1 MGERSWERLV
11 PSPIVGCICQVL
23 SQVFMSSS
31 LWTDPDRSGFQS
43 LNGSRSLLIL
53 HLKLYSCSMNWFW
66 NIQSENTV
74 SVDGTVYRVIRSKI
88 PPISHRV
95 LLYPIH
101 FFSLA
106 FFQVQTLSSTP
117 LSTSVSKHRPRKRPK
132 VLSIA
137 RRYSFIDCI
146 VFGNTG
152 ALNAITVWRQV
163 ESANLWTKTK
173 FWCAQ
178 YITGYCG

>member
-1 MGERSWERLV
+1 MYLPG
-11 PSPIVGCICQVL
+11 
-23 SQVFMSSS
+23 SQSS
-31 LWTDPDRSGFQS
+31 LHVFKS
-43 LNGSRSLLIL
+43 LNGSRSLRIPVIERIQIASHSASQALFLLNELIL
-53 HLKLYSCSMNWFW
+53 KYPKRKYCFCRWHCF
-66 NIQSENTV
+66 
-74 SVDGTVYRVIRSKI
+74 YRVIRSKI